1 MKTNIILIGMPSC
14 GKSTIGRRLAMLL
27 GYDFVDTD
35 DIIIQQNGC
44 ELRDII
50 RNEGLDGFRQREED
64 ACCSVN
70 THRTVIATGG
80 SAIYSKKAMEHMA
93 ELGKVVYLAIPLDTL
108 KRRIGDPVAR
118 GVAMEPGMTL
128 EDLYDERVPLYKTYA
143 SMIMEEAEDDT
154 VDTVAQAL
162 SNLLSE

>member
-14 GKSTIGRRLAMLL
+14 GKSTIGRRLATLL
-27 GYDFVDTD
+27 GYDFIDTD

-64 ACCSVN
+64 ACCSVDA
-70 THRTVIATGG
+70 HHTVIATGG
-80 SAIYSKKAMEHMA
+80 RAIYSKEAMEYMA
-93 ELGKVVYLAIPLDTL
+93 KLGKVVYLAIPLVTL

-118 GVAMEPGMTL
+118 GVAMAPGMTL
-128 EDLYDERVPLYKTYA
+128 EDLYNERVPLYEAYA
-143 SMIMEEAEDDT
+143 SMVMEEADDDT

-162 SNLLSE
+162 ASLLSK